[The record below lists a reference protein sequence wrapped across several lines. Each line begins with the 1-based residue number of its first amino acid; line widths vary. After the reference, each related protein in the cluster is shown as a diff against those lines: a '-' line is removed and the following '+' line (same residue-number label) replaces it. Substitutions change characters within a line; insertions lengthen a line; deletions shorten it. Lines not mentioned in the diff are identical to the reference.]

1 MLGDRISAHRQLAT
15 GVPELPARGARLAGG
30 GGAARAPARGAPVL
44 QLLQQALHPPASS
57 KPSSSS
63 SEWGERERSADSD
76 AFVSDGSKFQE
87 QRVPQLVQQILK
99 QVSEDELRQFIK
111 AFLLE
116 TNSTAVRWQAHS
128 LLLAIYNNCSQA
140 DQANL
145 VSLLWGIWPTLPQYG
160 RKASQFVDL
169 LGYFTLKTPNID
181 SEKYVASAVD
191 LLRSQNGLLARHG
204 NAALY
209 AALGSFVELDGYY
222 LESEP
227 CLVCNNPEVPMATI
241 KLPTIKLDGY
251 YLESEPCLVC
261 NNPEVPMATIKL
273 PTIKIDSKFTT
284 TTQIVKL
291 VSSHMISRI
300 SLRIGDIKRS
310 KMVRTINFYYNNR
323 TVQAVQELKNKPG
336 MWHKAKRVQLQSG
349 QSEVRVD
356 FPLPIV
362 ACNLMMEYADFYENQ
377 QATGESL
384 QCPRCSQLVPANP
397 GVCANCGEN
406 VFQCHKCRAINY
418 DEKDPFLCHA
428 CGFCKYAKFDYTLS
442 ARPCCA
448 VDTIENDE
456 ERKKMV
462 QTIGA
467 LLDKADRVYRQLT
480 ANKPVLE
487 SLLHKIS
494 EHRVDRPCDEAPAP
508 AVATAASF
516 AGAQINRVIQS
527 LAHKYCVDS
536 RSHFED
542 LSKIIQ
548 KVLACRKELVSYD
561 RMQSE
566 QLKGD
571 SVPVYAGLVQNYDGE
586 VTKESGGGCY
596 GCSLACAEH
605 CLTLLRALASQP
617 EHRARLCRFGLVQEL
632 VQHNLHRGTTQSQE
646 EVRALI
652 CLVTRDNLPAT
663 EQLCTLLSQRVT
675 LSLMGHAASHHHNN
689 SVRPLIVLLGALVKV
704 QDSVECWEVRLR
716 CIVRLW
722 VWCSP
727 QLTEV
732 AAIAPAAST
741 ILKAELAGIPGITS
755 VSHNSQQFALQ
766 QVALPC
772 LRYMQE
778 LMAPLSPAPPA
789 NGSTP
794 EGEPPAKDSKE
805 TVANTTPP
813 SNALPSSSGNV
824 VVDLAAWMAG
834 KVPHTEWRRLVAP
847 PIPIPE
853 NPPEP
858 MPPRDLHLA
867 HKFVAKWK
875 ERVLLS
881 HGMRPLSLENGG
893 WLKPV
898 MFDPSSR
905 IARDTACQMVRSLCD
920 SYERTKAVL
929 ILLTSFL
936 PEVGAA
942 GEASEQFLQLY
953 QSLASEAPW
962 KQFLALRGVLQQ
974 VADLMTK
981 EIEQLHRLEETTLTS
996 DLAQGYALKR
1006 LTELLSMLLEEAGA
1020 RRTYKT
1026 RLVGAVLGGYLS
1038 LRRLLVQ
1045 RTRLTDDTQEKLLE
1059 LLEEMTTGTEDET
1072 AEFMAVCIETVRKY
1086 PLNDYRTP
1094 VFIFER
1100 LCSIIYPEEND
1111 VAEFFLTL
1119 EKDPQQED
1127 FLQGRMLGNPYSSLE
1142 VGMGP
1147 LMRDVK
1153 NKICTDCE
1161 LVALLEDDNGMEL
1174 LVCNKI
1180 MSLDLPVA
1188 EVYKKVWCTSGES
1201 VDAMRV
1207 VYRMRGL
1214 LGDATEE
1221 FVETLSQTNAEAVD
1235 HEQLYRMAN
1244 VLADCGVSPRE
1255 RVDEVSCTYLVAG
1268 GSSGDQEKAAGF
1280 QTLAWRHVLDR
1291 SEIRAIQSTAALN
1304 THTDILR
1311 LAVHHE

>member
-1 MLGDRISAHRQLAT
+1 MALVRAGAPAHCFNVLTALLPYWKEKGNNPGASPPGQQLLRPMPSQPLPDMQPFFVKEYVKGKGHALDVFDNYPQLLMEMALRLPCQIHKHCDPTTFDQRWRTLLADYMMNQQTPLRKQVRKLLLLLCGTRERYRQLRDVHA
-15 GVPELPARGARLAGG
+15 LDAHLQH
-30 GGAARAPARGAPVL
+30 ARALAATPHPPYDQLVQLMEHLKACSEIVSARTGNWQLACLSSRREALGWLVAVARRVHPHVAPPVL

-57 KPSSSS
+57 KPSSSTT
-63 SEWGERERSADSD
+63 EWGERERSADSD

-209 AALGSFVELDGYY
+209 AALGSFVE
-222 LESEP
+222 
-227 CLVCNNPEVPMATI
+227 
-241 KLPTIKLDGY
+241 LDGY

-794 EGEPPAKDSKE
+794 EGEPPAKDSKVFGIR
-805 TVANTTPP
+805 TL
-813 SNALPSSSGNV
+813 LP
-824 VVDLAAWMAG
+824 
-834 KVPHTEWRRLVAP
+834 RLSCY
-847 PIPIPE
+847 I
-853 NPPEP
+853 
-858 MPPRDLHLA
+858 H
-867 HKFVAKWK
+867 FV
-875 ERVLLS
+875 
-881 HGMRPLSLENGG
+881 
-893 WLKPV
+893 
-898 MFDPSSR
+898 
-905 IARDTACQMVRSLCD
+905 
-920 SYERTKAVL
+920 
-929 ILLTSFL
+929 
-936 PEVGAA
+936 
-942 GEASEQFLQLY
+942 SELY
-953 QSLASEAPW
+953 
-962 KQFLALRGVLQQ
+962 
-974 VADLMTK
+974 
-981 EIEQLHRLEETTLTS
+981 
-996 DLAQGYALKR
+996 
-1006 LTELLSMLLEEAGA
+1006 SM
-1020 RRTYKT
+1020 
-1026 RLVGAVLGGYLS
+1026 
-1038 LRRLLVQ
+1038 
-1045 RTRLTDDTQEKLLE
+1045 
-1059 LLEEMTTGTEDET
+1059 
-1072 AEFMAVCIETVRKY
+1072 
-1086 PLNDYRTP
+1086 
-1094 VFIFER
+1094 
-1100 LCSIIYPEEND
+1100 
-1111 VAEFFLTL
+1111 
-1119 EKDPQQED
+1119 
-1127 FLQGRMLGNPYSSLE
+1127 
-1142 VGMGP
+1142 
-1147 LMRDVK
+1147 
-1153 NKICTDCE
+1153 
-1161 LVALLEDDNGMEL
+1161 DN
-1174 LVCNKI
+1174 I
-1180 MSLDLPVA
+1180 
-1188 EVYKKVWCTSGES
+1188 
-1201 VDAMRV
+1201 
-1207 VYRMRGL
+1207 
-1214 LGDATEE
+1214 
-1221 FVETLSQTNAEAVD
+1221 
-1235 HEQLYRMAN
+1235 
-1244 VLADCGVSPRE
+1244 
-1255 RVDEVSCTYLVAG
+1255 
-1268 GSSGDQEKAAGF
+1268 
-1280 QTLAWRHVLDR
+1280 
-1291 SEIRAIQSTAALN
+1291 
-1304 THTDILR
+1304 
-1311 LAVHHE
+1311 